1 MNNKGS
7 ILQIVLVIFS
17 IFISVLVLFFNQLIS
32 SSSLYNEQILM
43 KQQQTLEISLIHF
56 YQKTLED
63 DILLSD
69 SYSYKDIDVHYNVDV
84 DFNIYTITTYIN
96 SEKYRYSF
104 ICEIENEYYQVL
116 SLSYEDY

>member
-1 MNNKGS
+1 
-7 ILQIVLVIFS
+7 
-17 IFISVLVLFFNQLIS
+17 
-32 SSSLYNEQILM
+32 M

-84 DFNIYTITTYIN
+84 DFNIYTVTTYIN

-104 ICEIENEYYQVL
+104 ICKIENEYYQVL

>member
-63 DILLSD
+63 DILLSY